1 MTSISVDLRP
11 GETEPKVLLAVG
23 KMLLELGGGL
33 PAVASEPDYKF
44 PVFIKRLDAA
54 SEDDLAAKLAEANT
68 GTIQGLQ
75 ETETGALIP
84 SEAPPAV
91 DAQGLPW
98 DARIH
103 SETKALNKDGTWRRR
118 RNLDPAI
125 LEVVEQELQGQ
136 ATPVNAPT
144 PPPPPPP
151 LPPAPVAA
159 PPPPPPSPSI
169 PPVPPA
175 PPATAATHTFESFM
189 REVNV
194 GMMSGK
200 LDIGAV
206 KAACDELG
214 LANLLALEGRP
225 DLLPA
230 ISNRLLVG
238 V

>member
-1 MTSISVDLRP
+1 MTSITVDLRP
-11 GETEPKVLLAVG
+11 WETKPKVLLAVG
-23 KMLLELGGGL
+23 RMLMELGGGS
-33 PAVASEPDYKF
+33 PAVAASDFAANGPDW
-44 PVFIKRLDAA
+44 PDE
-54 SEDDLAAKLAEANT
+54 EDNDLAAKLAEANT
-68 GTIQGLQ
+68 GTVQGWQ
-75 ETETGALIP
+75 ETDTGALIP
-84 SEAPPAV
+84 SDALPTV

-103 SETKALNKDGTWRRR
+103 AETKALNKDGTWRRR

-125 LEVVEQELQGQ
+125 LEVVEPELRGQ
-136 ATPVNAPT
+136 TAAPAAV
-144 PPPPPPP
+144 P

-159 PPPPPPSPSI
+159 PPPPPPPPPSPPI
-169 PPVPPA
+169 PPLPPVSSVPPA
-175 PPATAATHTFESFM
+175 PSATAAAHTYESFM

-194 GMMSGK
+194 AMMSGK
-200 LDIGAV
+200 LEIMAV